1 MFKREC
7 KGFVEKM
14 MFNTS
19 ISVLLL
25 LVFPAV
31 ISEVVDFSKCSEFFF
46 EGKSPNITGMLVKSQ
61 SQNNQYKTICQKY
74 KNAYRFAT
82 LYDTTNR
89 IPVFSAYTVTVDKEI
104 KRPENTWMNEP
115 QLEVSSDEMGMPYE
129 NQATDEDFFNNSYS
143 VNRGHLF
150 PSCHSG
156 DEVIAGSTFTYTNI
170 VPQKISF
177 NSGSWN
183 RMEIETIKLMSVH
196 CRDKKDNKVLAH
208 VLTGAVLGKNKLKLK
223 YRVTIP
229 SFMWMTFCCYNNKSP
244 FSKAYW
250 APNEDEKGDIR
261 INEITLQELQEN
273 LIKNNTK
280 VTELFYKH
288 CT

>member
-1 MFKREC
+1 
-7 KGFVEKM
+7 

-115 QLEVSSDEMGMPYE
+115 Q
-129 NQATDEDFFNNSYS
+129 QARKQDYMINNAHNYIP
-143 VNRGHLF
+143 GALF
-150 PSCHSG
+150 PTSHTA
-156 DEVIAGSTFTYTNI
+156 DKYTVLSTFTLTNS
-170 VPQKISF
+170 VPQNNRFKESI
-177 NSGSWN
+177 WN
-183 RMEIETIKLMSVH
+183 LVETEMKTNMDSYCH
-196 CRDKKDNKVLAH
+196 DNNKKTLSY
-208 VLTGAVLGKNKLKLK
+208 VLTGVIPGDQQLNE
-223 YRVTIP
+223 RVNIP
-229 SFMWMTFCCYNNKSP
+229 SHVWTAFCCFYSSANVCVSKTYYTTNQRHNNVINIRLMNLGDLETFLNERLGGGINLFDGKC
-244 FSKAYW
+244 SK
-250 APNEDEKGDIR
+250 K
-261 INEITLQELQEN
+261 
-273 LIKNNTK
+273 
-280 VTELFYKH
+280 
-288 CT
+288 